1 MCASVNGEVWDVN
14 RPINTDVV
22 DILSNNGLLIN
33 SNSFE
38 WLAKQK
44 KYHTQIKAGKYK
56 IEKGLNNN
64 ELVDLL
70 RSGKQ
75 IPRGKSR
82 RYRCKN

>member
-1 MCASVNGEVWDVN
+1 MVYELYTRIFQPNITYINNSDVN
-14 RPINTDVV
+14 YIYIPSNSNFSDVV

-56 IEKGLNNN
+56 I
-64 ELVDLL
+64 
-70 RSGKQ
+70 
-75 IPRGKSR
+75 
-82 RYRCKN
+82 